1 MLVRFRSKES
11 AEFVMLGDIAVKLIQ
26 LMGHSGTIPG
36 AIAADD
42 VPAALERLREA
53 LAIQGAAPAPGPED
67 EEEAGEEAGEREP
80 PVTLANR
87 AYPLIEMLK
96 AAAANDSYVMWDR

>member
-36 AIAADD
+36 AIASEG
-42 VPAALERLREA
+42 VPAALQRLREA
-53 LAIQGAAPAPGPED
+53 LETQGAEPAPAPESG
-67 EEEAGEEAGEREP
+67 EEEEPGERGP
-80 PVTLANR
+80 RVTLANR

>member
-67 EEEAGEEAGEREP
+67 EEEAGEREP

-96 AAAANDSYVMWDR
+96 AAAANDSYVMWDQ

>member
-11 AEFVMLGDIAVKLIQ
+11 AEFIMLGDIAVKLIQ

-36 AIAADD
+36 AIAAED
-42 VPAALERLREA
+42 VPAALQRLREA
-53 LAIQGAAPAPGPED
+53 LEIQGAEPAPGPGD
-67 EEEAGEEAGEREP
+67 EVEETGEPEP
-80 PVTLANR
+80 RVTLANR

-96 AAAANDSYVMWDR
+96 AAAANDSYVMWDQ

>member
-11 AEFVMLGDIAVKLIQ
+11 AEFVMLGDIAVRLIQ

-36 AIAADD
+36 AIAAEG
-42 VPAALERLREA
+42 VPAALQRLREA
-53 LAIQGAAPAPGPED
+53 LDAVGAEPAPSPEN
-67 EEEAGEEAGEREP
+67 EEAETGEREP
-80 PVTLANR
+80 RVTLANR

>member
-1 MLVRFRSKES
+1 MLVRFRSRES
-11 AEFVMLGDIAVKLIQ
+11 AEFVMLGDIAAKLIQ

-53 LAIQGAAPAPGPED
+53 LAVQGAEPASGAEG
-67 EEEAGEEAGEREP
+67 EAEEAGEREP
-80 PVTLANR
+80 PVTLAKR

-96 AAAANDSYVMWDR
+96 AAAANNSYVMWDR

>member
-67 EEEAGEEAGEREP
+67 EEEAGEREP

>member
-53 LAIQGAAPAPGPED
+53 LAIQGAAPAPEPED
-67 EEEAGEEAGEREP
+67 EEEAGEREP